1 MIKEINDPL
10 HLLRLVESKRIT
22 HESYQLR
29 MAAYKLNIPTY
40 KKTIT

>member
-22 HESYQLR
+22 HENYQLR

>member
-1 MIKEINDPL
+1 MIQEINNPL
-10 HLLRLVESKRIT
+10 HLLRLVEAKRIT

-40 KKTIT
+40 KKIIT

>member
-1 MIKEINDPL
+1 MIREINDPL

-22 HESYQLR
+22 HENYQLR

-40 KKTIT
+40 KKTI

>member
-22 HESYQLR
+22 HENYQLR
-29 MAAYKLNIPTY
+29 MAAYRLNIPTY
-40 KKTIT
+40 KKTI

>member
-22 HESYQLR
+22 HENYQLR

-40 KKTIT
+40 KKTI

>member
-22 HESYQLR
+22 HDNYQLR

-40 KKTIT
+40 KKTI

>member
-1 MIKEINDPL
+1 MIQEINNPL

-22 HESYQLR
+22 HENYQLR

-40 KKTIT
+40 KKTI